1 MIYRLKELQG
11 DTIAVPQLVFS
22 KLGIAEEYN
31 VRVALYVLATGITD
45 PDKICADLKLR
56 SRISA
61 ESALSFWAGAGLL
74 ERYEENAAPGAEPS
88 APAPMT
94 WAEIA
99 AASRTD
105 PMISSL
111 IDCAQTGFARPLT
124 HREMEKL
131 VNLYVQEGFAPET
144 VMLCVAYVASCG
156 KRTMAAVVHELKVW
170 RTEGVETGE
179 QADAHLKLLA
189 LRRSREQY
197 VSGLLGISTDELTLG
212 GRKAIARWYEV
223 YGYDDAMVQEAA
235 VQAGPKRDL
244 WYWNSIL
251 KTWNAKGLRTI
262 HDVRGPVADAGAS
275 RNIRVD
281 REAPSGNDFLGNS
294 SLSASLN
301 RLKKR
306 SNTEPEVTHMRTKN
320 ELYQEAL
327 RTVAA
332 RRQMARARAEDARAE
347 AEAAVPALRHAEDEV
362 RVRGLR
368 CALAGASGKDRT
380 EAAAALADAR
390 QKLTDL
396 LAASGRPADALEPK
410 FSCKLCQ
417 DTGTVNGR
425 TCSCVHKVMQQLRRQ
440 EIEQL
445 SSLSISSFD
454 TMELRYY
461 PNTMDTQN
469 GVNVRVYMGRLL
481 DGLKQYAE
489 DFSPT
494 ESESLMLIGNAGLG
508 KTHAALAIAGLVLEQ
523 GHDVIYVSSP
533 DFFGKIEASRFDPS
547 GDADTLL
554 RTAST
559 ADLLILDDLGTEFVT
574 PYFITVFY
582 SLLNNRLGAGLPTI
596 ITTNIT
602 DGALL
607 EKRYTEKISS
617 RLSAFIPFR
626 FLGEDIRPQKA
637 AE

>member
-1 MIYRLKELQG
+1 MLTILMDISLKIVWINIY
-11 DTIAVPQLVFS
+11 T
-22 KLGIAEEYN
+22 Y
-31 VRVALYVLATGITD
+31 
-45 PDKICADLKLR
+45 DLCTSGKFMYFG
-56 SRISA
+56 SD
-61 ESALSFWAGAGLL
+61 LSGTQ
-74 ERYEENAAPGAEPS
+74 R
-88 APAPMT
+88 
-94 WAEIA
+94 
-99 AASRTD
+99 
-105 PMISSL
+105 
-111 IDCAQTGFARPLT
+111 
-124 HREMEKL
+124 
-131 VNLYVQEGFAPET
+131 
-144 VMLCVAYVASCG
+144 
-156 KRTMAAVVHELKVW
+156 
-170 RTEGVETGE
+170 
-179 QADAHLKLLA
+179 
-189 LRRSREQY
+189 
-197 VSGLLGISTDELTLG
+197 
-212 GRKAIARWYEV
+212 
-223 YGYDDAMVQEAA
+223 
-235 VQAGPKRDL
+235 
-244 WYWNSIL
+244 
-251 KTWNAKGLRTI
+251 NAKAEKQIAFCIGDHI
-262 HDVRGPVADAGAS
+262 C
-275 RNIRVD
+275 I
-281 REAPSGNDFLGNS
+281 
-294 SLSASLN
+294 
-301 RLKKR
+301 
-306 SNTEPEVTHMRTKN
+306 
-320 ELYQEAL
+320 
-327 RTVAA
+327 TVSI
-332 RRQMARARAEDARAE
+332 
-347 AEAAVPALRHAEDEV
+347 
-362 RVRGLR
+362 G
-368 CALAGASGKDRT
+368 T
-380 EAAAALADAR
+380 
-390 QKLTDL
+390 
-396 LAASGRPADALEPK
+396 ADALEPK

-461 PNTMDTQN
+461 PNTMDAQN
-469 GVNVRVYMGRLL
+469 GVNIRAYMGRLL

-494 ESESLMLIGNAGLG
+494 ENESLMLIGNAGLG